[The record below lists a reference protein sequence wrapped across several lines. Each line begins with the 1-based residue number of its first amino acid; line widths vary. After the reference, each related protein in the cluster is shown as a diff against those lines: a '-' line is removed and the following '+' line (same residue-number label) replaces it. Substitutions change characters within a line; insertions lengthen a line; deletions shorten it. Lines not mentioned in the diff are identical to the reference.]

1 MAEGI
6 DGSDPSIGRFDRSFL
21 IQMIKDFFLI
31 LVIVSLLEFSLKAGL
46 VLYNFQVKGEVE
58 AGAVAEDISDNVI
71 SIMRNEGGPVA
82 ARTLYPILERNWN
95 DLGYAIAIEP
105 AEITVAAISEG
116 FGYTPEGIPADFADG
131 VHRAASIQI
140 RAEEFCLGCHNTAAV
155 GDVLGTVMVRTYLAK
170 DFLLWWEDIKLTAGL
185 AVGKIVLHSILLF
198 ILLRARMEPLLRLR
212 AVVSNLAKAYGGLD
226 HRAEIRSPDEFG
238 VLARDLN
245 LFLDRIS
252 RLIAEL
258 DQVLRRVVD
267 VNDDIV
273 LIQGDLRERVDQF
286 LANTR
291 RIERRAMMNAKREP
305 LLSNAWFDAI
315 KGSIGDLDAI
325 LAEIDDAPEATRLLD
340 TLRAV
345 VDNAE
350 AQIKTSEELFE
361 DLASLGEDTE
371 RFQSAVSE
379 MARLEERMQG
389 IIETGTVL
397 VRRLQPRQA
406 PAE

>member
-1 MAEGI
+1 MAESI

-31 LVIVSLLEFSLKAGL
+31 LVIVSILEFTLKAGL
-46 VLYNFQVKGEVE
+46 VLYDFQVKGEAN
-58 AGAVAEDISDNVI
+58 AGRVAEDISDNVI

-95 DLGYAIAIEP
+95 DLGYAISIEP
-105 AEITVAAISEG
+105 ADITVEAISEG
-116 FGYTPEGIPADFADG
+116 FGYVPEGIPADFAEG
-131 VHRAASIQI
+131 VHRASAIEIKAQ
-140 RAEEFCLGCHNTAAV
+140 EFCLGCHTTAMV
-155 GDVLGTVMVRTYLAK
+155 GDVLGTVTVRTYLAK

-198 ILLRARMEPLLRLR
+198 LLLRARMEPLLRLR

-226 HRAEIRSPDEFG
+226 HRAEVRSADEFG
-238 VLARDLN
+238 VLSRDLN

-286 LANTR
+286 LSHTR
-291 RIERRAMMNAKREP
+291 QIERRAMMNAKREP

-315 KGSIGDLDAI
+315 KGSISDLDAI
-325 LAEIDDAPEATRLLD
+325 VSKIDGAPEAGRLLE

-350 AQIKTSEELFE
+350 AQIRSSEDLFE
-361 DLASLGEDTE
+361 DLARLGGDTE
-371 RFQSAVSE
+371 SFQNAVSE

-389 IIETGTVL
+389 IIETGTIL
-397 VRRLQPRQA
+397 VRRLQPGQA